1 MKTRLILLIS
11 VITYILQTT
20 IVAHIQ
26 IGGIHPNLLIM
37 VLVIFIL
44 IFDNNEGYY
53 VAIIFGLLQDIM
65 ATKALGINTLIYV
78 LIALTLYQFKEVFF
92 SEFRVS
98 VMIATAIAGFF
109 YHMAYYTVS
118 VFILD
123 NTRTFL
129 FAFSTG
135 TIELLLNILIV
146 YIIYPTLFKYLKGHP
161 LN

>member
-20 IVAHIQ
+20 IVSHIQ

-44 IFDNNEGYY
+44 IFEKNEGYY
-53 VAIIFGLLQDIM
+53 VAVIFGFLQDIM
-65 ATKALGINTLIYV
+65 ATKALGINTLIYI
-78 LIALTLYQFKEVFF
+78 LIAITLYRFKEVFF
-92 SEFRVS
+92 SEFRIS
-98 VMIATAIAGFF
+98 VMIAVAIAGFF

-123 NTRTFL
+123 NTRTFQ
-129 FAFSTG
+129 FALSTG
-135 TIELLLNILIV
+135 AVESILNILIV
-146 YIIYPTLFKYLKGHP
+146 YIIYGTLFKYLKGHP